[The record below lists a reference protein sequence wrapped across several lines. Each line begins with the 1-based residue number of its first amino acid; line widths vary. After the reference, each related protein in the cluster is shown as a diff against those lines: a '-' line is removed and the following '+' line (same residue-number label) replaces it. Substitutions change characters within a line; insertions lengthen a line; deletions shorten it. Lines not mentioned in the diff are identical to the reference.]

1 MLPSP
6 YGVLILL
13 TMAENNCS
21 VTQAQVAVPLR
32 GSYLINSYGNAY
44 SKMIP
49 VAVPLRGSYLI
60 NLTEPFFTW
69 KIRVAVPLRGSYL
82 INIEP
87 TLQESESCVLPSPY
101 GVLIL
106 LTLSSTARHLCLL
119 QTPFAWQNHFL
130 PIF

>member
-82 INIEP
+82 INP
-87 TLQESESCVLPSPY
+87 VLYSPPFVLTPNPFCVAKPFSAHFLTQKNQKPPATPLKSSCV
-101 GVLIL
+101 GKHI
-106 LTLSSTARHLCLL
+106 
-119 QTPFAWQNHFL
+119 
-130 PIF
+130 